1 MTLVPDYIK
10 KLKPYVAGKPIDELA
25 REMGLERI
33 VKLASNENPVGPS
46 DQAIA
51 TAERALRL
59 SHRYPDPAAKEL
71 RNDLANRFN
80 LDIGNVIVGAGSE
93 GIMSNIIR
101 TFIMDNDE
109 IIAAANGFI
118 GFRVMV
124 HAYGYDAHWVP
135 MKNYKHDLP
144 AMAAKINDLT
154 KLIYLANPVNPT
166 GTFFTKAEF
175 DEFMIKVPYR
185 VLVILDEAYFEYAQH
200 IDEYPDSMHYRYDNV
215 ITLRTFSKVYGL
227 AGLRVGYGFAHDE
240 LITNLMKVKLP
251 FEPSRVAQAAAIATL
266 ADIDHLTR
274 VLRYNRE
281 ELDLMMQHFDE
292 MGIQY
297 IPSSANFI
305 TLKMGSEE
313 HASNFTEQMMMAGVI
328 LRHLKAFGW
337 PDLVRVSIGIPD
349 ENAFFI
355 QNLKVVNQRLK
366 YWEIVEG
373 E

>member
-10 KLKPYVAGKPIDELA
+10 KLKPYVAGKPIDEVA

-46 DQAIA
+46 DQAVA
-51 TAERALRL
+51 AAERELRL

-71 RNDLANRFN
+71 RHDLAIRFQV
-80 LDIGNVIVGAGSE
+80 DIGNVIVGAGSE

-101 TFIMDNDE
+101 TFIMDDDE

-118 GFRVMV
+118 GFRVLV
-124 HAYGYDAHWVP
+124 HASGYDAHWVP

-144 AMAAKINDLT
+144 AMAGKINGQT
-154 KLIYLANPVNPT
+154 KLIYLANPDNPT

-175 DEFMIKVPYR
+175 DEFMKKVPDR
-185 VLVILDEAYFEYAQH
+185 VLVILDEAYFEYAKH
-200 IDEYPDSMHYRYDNV
+200 IEEYPDSMHYRYDNV

-251 FEPSRVAQAAAIATL
+251 FEPSRVAQAAAIAALEDT
-266 ADIDHLTR
+266 DHLNR
-274 VLRYNRE
+274 VLRYNHE
-281 ELDLMMQHFDE
+281 ELEIMMKHFDE
-292 MGIQY
+292 MGVQY

-305 TLKMGSEE
+305 TLKMGREE
-313 HASNFTEQMMMAGVI
+313 HASKFTEQMMMAGVI

-337 PDLVRVSIGIPD
+337 PDLVRVSIGVPD
-349 ENAFFI
+349 ENAFFM
-355 QNLKVVNQRLK
+355 QNLREVNRRLK
-366 YWEIVEG
+366 YWKVE